1 MRDRDSHVRR
11 QLRLALTPTEI
22 STNLASEDTYSVLAD
37 ALGMRHFVELL
48 DTAGQSEYRPFPRLN
63 RIYDGAIGVV
73 SAHRRGSLEETL
85 RLVRVYVPFEVS
97 SLCVP
102 C

>member
-11 QLRLALTPTEI
+11 QLRLALTEI

-85 RLVRVYVPFEVS
+85 RLVRVYVLFEVS